1 MMADKIEKVM
11 VILRDGRKL
20 QGVFRSYD
28 QYGKLVTIRHGVML
42 IRSLVRTLSLSHPNS
57 WPLLDLTVFHPSIN
71 SILCDPFTNSQLSAR
86 INHREIT
93 LQAGICRQGYR

>member
-1 MMADKIEKVM
+1 
-11 VILRDGRKL
+11 
-20 QGVFRSYD
+20 
-28 QYGKLVTIRHGVML
+28 
-42 IRSLVRTLSLSHPNS
+42 
-57 WPLLDLTVFHPSIN
+57 LLDLTVFHPSIN